1 MTAPDGSSIDS
12 LGPPSGG
19 DGPSALVPCGGRSV
33 VAGRRVACPPLFA
46 DAVQALAAHRGCD
59 MGALVA
65 AALLLGGDAR
75 LADLDDPGAGDAG
88 LMMILPP
95 GAASLG
101 DGAVR
106 RLLALALRLA
116 DPAAWRLTPPDPA
129 EEERAR
135 LSARVETL
143 EYRNKALSNALE
155 RVSFQP
161 LKDGVLHARDAAQ
174 MFGFANEWCF
184 DEDRVV
190 RRFRELAPVY
200 HPDTGVVACRERMA
214 QLIEA
219 RNVLIRHVR
228 TVYPAGAWPRRPR
241 AV

>member
-19 DGPSALVPCGGRSV
+19 DEPSALPVCSGRPV
-33 VAGRRVACPPLFA
+33 TGRRVACGLAFLN
-46 DAVQALAAHRGCD
+46 AVEALATRRGCD
-59 MGALVA
+59 AGALAA

-75 LADLDDPGAGDAG
+75 LAAVDDPGEGEAA
-88 LMMILPP
+88 LLLPLPP
-95 GAASLG
+95 DAVSLS
-101 DGAVR
+101 DGAIR

-116 DPAAWRLTPPDPA
+116 DPAAWHLTA
-129 EEERAR
+129 QEEGAR
-135 LSARVETL
+135 LAARVETL
-143 EYRNKALSNALE
+143 EYRNKALANALE

-161 LKDGVLHARDAAQ
+161 LKDGVLRVRDAAQ

-219 RNVLIRHVR
+219 RNVLVRHVR
-228 TVYPAGAWPRRPR
+228 TVYAAGSWPSHRQ
-241 AV
+241 VV